1 VSSTELAKVS
11 KGLETTRTAIE
22 KLIASTSKPYEL
34 EKLSGI
40 LADLKTAQNELNELN
55 TGN

>member
-1 VSSTELAKVS
+1 MSSTELLKAA
-11 KGLETTRTAIE
+11 KGLESTRTAIE
-22 KLIASTSKPYEL
+22 KLIASTSKTYEL

-40 LADLKTAQNELNELN
+40 LADLKTAQNELESIN

>member
-1 VSSTELAKVS
+1 MMQTKEAAKALAS
-11 KGLETTRTAIE
+11 TRTAIE

-40 LADLKTAQNELNELN
+40 LADLKTAQNELNELK
-55 TGN
+55 GN